1 MFGIALILI
10 LDILIISGE
19 IRRVL
24 RMYYETSGLYRSSGN
39 GFYYLVFTHNV
50 IILIE
55 PYSGIPGTT
64 VFSKADYFDD
74 HFTKLLI

>member
-1 MFGIALILI
+1 
-10 LDILIISGE
+10 
-19 IRRVL
+19 
-24 RMYYETSGLYRSSGN
+24 MYYETSGLYRSPGN

-55 PYSGIPGTT
+55 PYSGRPDRT
-64 VFSKADYFDD
+64 VFKNADHIHS

>member
-1 MFGIALILI
+1 
-10 LDILIISGE
+10 
-19 IRRVL
+19 
-24 RMYYETSGLYRSSGN
+24 MYYETSGLYRSPGN

-55 PYSGIPGTT
+55 PYSCIPGTT
-64 VFSKADYFDD
+64 VFKNTDYFDE